1 MPAYGWYIRCKYTT
15 VKYLPSNFAFDPHP
29 QPLSQRERGEK
40 VKNFSVP
47 PLLSGEGVRG
57 GGQVY

>member
-1 MPAYGWYIRCKYTT
+1 